1 MAGITASLIIGLIPL
16 IMSIIIAFGKG
27 DDFIAGYN
35 TASKEEKEMV
45 NVKRLR
51 ILTSIFLLL
60 GGVFVLSMPYTAQ
73 KQTLQYLMIAG
84 FFAVFIVYLILAN
97 TWCKKK

>member
-1 MAGITASLIIGLIPL
+1 
-16 IMSIIIAFGKG
+16 MSIIIAFGKG
-27 DDFIAGYN
+27 DDLIAGYN

-51 ILTSIFLLL
+51 LLTSLFLLFAGVFILTMS
-60 GGVFVLSMPYTAQ
+60 YTAQ